1 MWEFLIQPFI
11 EYGFMHRALAAAV
24 ILSISGAVIGTF
36 LVLRRMSLIGD
47 SMAHAVLPG
56 AAIGFLYFGLSLP
69 AMSIGGL
76 ITGLILAVL
85 AAFSS
90 RLGVL
95 REDAS
100 FAALFPIA
108 LALGVILVLQSG
120 TSLDLMHVLFGA
132 LLAVNDTG
140 LIAIAAVASI
150 TLVTFAIFY
159 RFMILEALDPDFLR
173 AQGHRPSIIQS
184 AFLILTIL
192 NLVIGFQVFGT
203 LMVLGLLMVPA
214 VTAQLWARQIPTQIA
229 AAAFIGIISSIA
241 GLLISYH
248 ADLPSGPAII
258 LVTGGFYV
266 ISLFIGRFGSMR
278 AQLQS
283 RQHLAH

>member
-1 MWEFLIQPFI
+1 MWDYFIQPFV
-11 EYGFMHRALAAAV
+11 EYGFMHRALAAAI

-56 AAIGFLYFGLSLP
+56 AAVGFLYFGLSLP
-69 AMSIGGL
+69 AMSLGGL
-76 ITGLILAVL
+76 VTGLILAVL

-108 LALGVILVLQSG
+108 LALGVVLVLQSG

-140 LIAIAAVASI
+140 LIAIAAVASV
-150 TLVTFAIFY
+150 TLLTFAVFY
-159 RFMILEALDPDFLR
+159 RFMILEALDPDFLL
-173 AQGHRPSIIQS
+173 AQGHRPIIIQA

-192 NLVIGFQVFGT
+192 NLVIGFEVFGT
-203 LMVLGLLMVPA
+203 LMVLGLLIVPA
-214 VTAQLWARQIPTQIA
+214 VAAQLWARQIPTQIA
-229 AAAFIGIISSIA
+229 GAALIGIISSA
-241 GLLISYH
+241 TGLLLSYH
-248 ADLPSGPAII
+248 ANLPSGPAII
-258 LVTGGFYV
+258 LVAGGFYV
-266 ISLFIGRFGSMR
+266 ISLCIGRFGSVR

-283 RQHLAH
+283 RRHLQH